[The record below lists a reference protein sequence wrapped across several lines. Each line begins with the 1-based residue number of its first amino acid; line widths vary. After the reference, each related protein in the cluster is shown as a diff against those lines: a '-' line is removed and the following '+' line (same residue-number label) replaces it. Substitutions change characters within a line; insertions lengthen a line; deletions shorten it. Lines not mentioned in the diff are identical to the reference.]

1 MPGERMPVGGES
13 RSASVSITERIMIR
27 MLSRKNRTERGSM
40 MIEFVLVSS
49 FFLVP
54 IIIGTF
60 TYGFA
65 VIRAAESVQLT
76 RDVGHMYSEGVDF
89 SVQANQNLLASQLA
103 QGLNIVANSG
113 NVTGGSTGNGVVVL
127 STFMMIGAGTCDCAN
142 AGHVV
147 VMNRIV
153 VGNDTL
159 FTTIYGTPNAS
170 LIATN
175 GDINNYSSDTSAR
188 ADAFGNLMTL
198 NAGEIAY
205 MAESYFTAPDL
216 AVPGVFNGLAAY
228 QNAIF

>member
-1 MPGERMPVGGES
+1 MS
-13 RSASVSITERIMIR
+13 
-27 MLSRKNRTERGSM
+27 NRTNRSERGSM

-54 IIIGTF
+54 LIIGTF

-65 VIRAAESVQLT
+65 LIRSAESVQLT
-76 RDVGHMYSEGVDF
+76 RDVGHMYAGGVDF
-89 SVQANQNLLASQLA
+89 SVQANQNLLANQLT
-103 QGLNIVANSG
+103 QGLNIVANTG

-127 STFMMIGAGTCDCAN
+127 STYMMIGAGTCSCNN

-147 VMNRIV
+147 LMKRVV
-153 VGNDTL
+153 VGNNTI
-159 FTTIYGTPNAS
+159 FTTIYGNPNS
-170 LIATN
+170 GLIAAN
-175 GDINNYSSDTSAR
+175 GDVNNYASDATAR

-198 NAGEIAY
+198 NSGEIAY

-216 AVPGVFNGLAAY
+216 AVPGVFSGLAAY